1 MANTSTREITILV
14 VDDEPKQADIF
25 QQALEKDGYIV
36 LTANSGESAIR
47 QFKLEPVDIVITD
60 LRMPNIDG
68 LELFRWIKRNN
79 PETAVLIVTAF
90 ATVETAVDALK
101 SGARD
106 YLIKPVKLDELRL
119 RVKNI
124 VAELQLKREND
135 RLKKEVQKKYSFENI
150 IGTSKPMQEV
160 FAKIRKVAPTST
172 TVLLRGESG
181 TGKELVAQA
190 IHSLSPRNQ
199 CPFIKATCAALPE
212 GLLESELFGHVKGA
226 FTGAIR
232 DREGRF
238 EVANSGTIFLDEI
251 GDIPLTTQVKLLRVL
266 QERQFERVGDSQTFT
281 VDVRVIAAT
290 NKHLEEALLKKEFRE
305 DLYYR
310 LNVVTIYLPPLRE
323 RKEDVP
329 ALIAHFLSRLTA
341 TLAETPPKK
350 KPKLDSAALA
360 LIMQYHWPGN
370 IRELE
375 NAIEHAL
382 VMGNSEVILPEDL
395 PIPIQSSQE
404 QLATKADTVLEEGIT
419 LEEMERRLIQS
430 ALLKTH
436 NNQSQAAKVLGI
448 TRRTLGYR
456 MKKYRIE

>member
-1 MANTSTREITILV
+1 MANSKLEINILV
-14 VDDEPKQADIF
+14 VDDEPKQAEIF
-25 QQALEKDGYIV
+25 QQALSKDGYSV
-36 LTANSGESAIR
+36 QTANSGETAIR
-47 QFKLEPVDIVITD
+47 YLKQEPVQIVITD
-60 LRMPNIDG
+60 LRMVKIDG
-68 LELFRWIKRNN
+68 LELFHWIKRNN
-79 PETAVLIVTAF
+79 PDTAVIFVTAY

-106 YLIKPVKLDELRL
+106 YLLKPVKLDELRL

-124 VAELQLKREND
+124 VSELMLKQENVL
-135 RLKKEVQKKYSFENI
+135 LKDSVQKKYRFENI

-160 FAKIRKVAPTST
+160 FAKIRKVAPSAT

-181 TGKELVAQA
+181 TGKELAAQA

-199 CPFIKATCAALPE
+199 SPFVKATCAALPE

-238 EVANSGTIFLDEI
+238 EAANTGTIFLDEI

-266 QERQFERVGDSQTFT
+266 QERQFERVGDTQTIT

-290 NKHLEEALLKKEFRE
+290 NKNLEEALQQKEFRE

-310 LNVVTIYLPPLRE
+310 LNVVSIYLPPLRE
-323 RKEDVP
+323 RKEDIP
-329 ALIAHFLSRLTA
+329 ALIDHFLAKYSLNDT
-341 TLAETPPKK
+341 EPEKKK
-350 KPKLDSAALA
+350 KPKLDSATLD

-375 NAIEHAL
+375 NAIEHAI
-382 VMGNSEVILPEDL
+382 VMGDGEIIFPEDL

-404 QLATKADTVLEEGIT
+404 QLAAKAETVLDEGIT
-419 LEEMERRLIQS
+419 LEDMERRLIQS
-430 ALLKTH
+430 ALIKTQ
-436 NNQSQAAKVLGI
+436 NNQSKAAKLLGI

-456 MKKYRIE
+456 MKKYNIE

>member
-1 MANTSTREITILV
+1 
-14 VDDEPKQADIF
+14 
-25 QQALEKDGYIV
+25 
-36 LTANSGESAIR
+36 
-47 QFKLEPVDIVITD
+47 
-60 LRMPNIDG
+60 
-68 LELFRWIKRNN
+68 
-79 PETAVLIVTAF
+79 
-90 ATVETAVDALK
+90 
-101 SGARD
+101 
-106 YLIKPVKLDELRL
+106 
-119 RVKNI
+119 
-124 VAELQLKREND
+124 
-135 RLKKEVQKKYSFENI
+135 KKEVQKKYRFENI

-160 FAKIRKVAPTST
+160 FAKIRKVAPTAT

-190 IHSLSPRNQ
+190 IHHLSPRNEG
-199 CPFIKATCAALPE
+199 PFVKATCAALPE

-238 EVANSGTIFLDEI
+238 EIANSGTIFLDEI

-266 QERQFERVGDSQTFT
+266 QERQFEHVGDSQTFT

-290 NKHLEEALLKKEFRE
+290 NKNLEEALQKKEFRD

-310 LNVVTIYLPPLRE
+310 LNVVSIYLPPLRE
-323 RKEDVP
+323 RKEDIP
-329 ALIAHFLSRLTA
+329 ALIDHFLSRLTV
-341 TLAETPPKK
+341 TSTETAPKK
-350 KPKLDSAALA
+350 KPKLDSATLD

-382 VMGNSEVILPEDL
+382 VMGNGEIILPEDL
-395 PIPIQSSQE
+395 PIPVQNSQE
-404 QLATKADTVLEEGIT
+404 QLAAKADAVLEEGIT

-430 ALLKTH
+430 ALIKTR
-436 NNQSQAAKVLGI
+436 NNQSRAAKVLGI

>member
-1 MANTSTREITILV
+1 MSVSDNEITILV
-14 VDDEPKQADIF
+14 VDDEPKQAEIF
-25 QQALEKDGYIV
+25 RQALEKDGYTV
-36 LTANSGESAIR
+36 YSAHSGESAIR
-47 QFKLEPVDIVITD
+47 IMKQELIDIVITD
-60 LRMPNIDG
+60 LRMPHIDG

-79 PETAVLIVTAF
+79 PETAVLFVTAY

-101 SGARD
+101 SGAKD

-119 RVKNI
+119 KVKNLI
-124 VAELQLKREND
+124 SQIQLQWENI
-135 RLKKEVQKKYSFENI
+135 RLKQEVGKKYSLENI

-190 IHSLSPRNQ
+190 IHALSPRSQ
-199 CPFIKATCAALPE
+199 GPFVKATCAALPE

-238 EVANSGTIFLDEI
+238 ELANTGTIFLDEI
-251 GDIPLTTQVKLLRVL
+251 GDIPLSTQVKLLRVL
-266 QERQFERVGDSQTFT
+266 QERQFERVGDTQTIT

-290 NKHLEEALLKKEFRE
+290 NKNLEEALRKKEFRE

-310 LNVVTIYLPPLRE
+310 LNVVSIYLPPLRE
-323 RKEDVP
+323 RKEDIP
-329 ALIAHFLSRLTA
+329 ALIDHFLTRFSSASESA
-341 TLAETPPKK
+341 TKK
-350 KPKLDSAALA
+350 KPKLHPTTLS

-382 VMGNSEVILPEDL
+382 VMGNGEVILPEDL

-404 QLATKADTVLEEGIT
+404 QLATKADAVLEEGIT

-430 ALLKTH
+430 ALLKTQH
-436 NNQSQAAKVLGI
+436 NQSKAAKLLGI

-456 MKKYRIE
+456 MKKYKIE

>member
-1 MANTSTREITILV
+1 MAITNQEINILV
-14 VDDEPKQADIF
+14 VDDEPKQAEIF
-25 QQALEKDGYIV
+25 QIALKKDGYLV
-36 LTANSGESAIR
+36 QTANSGEAAIR
-47 QFKLEPVDIVITD
+47 YLKQEPVDIVITD
-60 LRMPNIDG
+60 LRMPNVDG

-79 PETAVLIVTAF
+79 PGTAVLFVTAY

-106 YLIKPVKLDELRL
+106 YLLKPVKLDELRL

-124 VAELQLKREND
+124 VAELQLKQENIL
-135 RLKKEVQKKYSFENI
+135 LKDAVHKKFQFENI

-160 FAKIRKVAPTST
+160 FGKIKKVAPSAT
-172 TVLLRGESG
+172 TVMLRGESG

-190 IHSLSPRNQ
+190 IHTLSPRKDG
-199 CPFIKATCAALPE
+199 PFVKATCAALPE

-238 EVANSGTIFLDEI
+238 ETANNGTIFLDEI

-266 QERQFERVGDSQTFT
+266 QERQFERVGDNQSMT

-290 NKHLEEALLKKEFRE
+290 NKNLEEALLKKEFRE

-310 LNVVTIYLPPLRE
+310 LNVVSIYLPPLRE
-323 RKEDVP
+323 RKEDIP
-329 ALIAHFLSRLTA
+329 ILITHFLNQFTKSL
-341 TLAETPPKK
+341 LETDIKK
-350 KPKLDSAALA
+350 KPKLDPAALD

-382 VMGNSEVILPEDL
+382 VMGNGEIILPEDL

-404 QLATKADTVLEEGIT
+404 QLAAKADTVLEEGIT
-419 LEEMERRLIQS
+419 LEDMERRLLRS
-430 ALLKTH
+430 ALNKTQ
-436 NNQSQAAKVLGI
+436 NNQSKAAKLLGI

-456 MKKYRIE
+456 MKKYNID

>member
-1 MANTSTREITILV
+1 MANSKLEINILV
-14 VDDEPKQADIF
+14 VDDEPKQAEIF
-25 QQALEKDGYIV
+25 QQALTKDGYSV
-36 LTANSGESAIR
+36 QTANSGETAIR
-47 QFKLEPVDIVITD
+47 YLKQEPVQIVITD
-60 LRMPNIDG
+60 LRMPKIDG
-68 LELFRWIKRNN
+68 LELFHWIKRNN
-79 PETAVLIVTAF
+79 PETAVIFVTAY

-106 YLIKPVKLDELRL
+106 YLLKPVKLDELRL

-124 VAELQLKREND
+124 VSELVLKQENVL
-135 RLKKEVQKKYSFENI
+135 LKDTVQKKYRFENI

-160 FAKIRKVAPTST
+160 FAKIKKVAPSAT
-172 TVLLRGESG
+172 TVLIRGESG

-199 CPFIKATCAALPE
+199 SPFVKATCAALPE

-238 EVANSGTIFLDEI
+238 EAANNGTIFLDEI

-266 QERQFERVGDSQTFT
+266 QERQFERVGDTQTIT

-290 NKHLEEALLKKEFRE
+290 NKNLEDALQQKEFRE

-310 LNVVTIYLPPLRE
+310 LNVVSIYLPSLRE
-323 RKEDVP
+323 RKEDIP
-329 ALIAHFLSRLTA
+329 ALIDHFLTKFSA
-341 TLAETPPKK
+341 NTPNQDAKK
-350 KPKLDSAALA
+350 KPKLDSATLD
-360 LIMQYHWPGN
+360 LILQYHWPGN

-382 VMGNSEVILPEDL
+382 VMGNGELILPEDL

-404 QLATKADTVLEEGIT
+404 QLAAKAETVLDEGIT
-419 LEEMERRLIQS
+419 LEDMERRLIRS
-430 ALLKTH
+430 ALVKTQ
-436 NNQSQAAKVLGI
+436 NNQSKAAKLLGI

-456 MKKYRIE
+456 MKKYNIE

>member
-1 MANTSTREITILV
+1 MANINQEITILV
-14 VDDEPKQADIF
+14 VDDEPKQAEIF
-25 QQALEKDGYIV
+25 RQALEKDGYTV
-36 LTANSGESAIR
+36 LTVNSGESAIR

-60 LRMPNIDG
+60 LRMPIVDG
-68 LELFRWIKRNN
+68 LELFRWIQRNN

-106 YLIKPVKLDELRL
+106 YLLKPVKLDELRL

-124 VAELQLKREND
+124 VAELKLKLEND
-135 RLKKEVQKKYSFENI
+135 RLKKEVKKKYRFENI

-160 FAKIRKVAPTST
+160 FAKIRKVAPTAT

-190 IHSLSPRNQ
+190 IHSLSPRKER
-199 CPFIKATCAALPE
+199 PFVKATCAALPE

-251 GDIPLTTQVKLLRVL
+251 GDIPSTTQVKLLRVL
-266 QERQFERVGDSQTFT
+266 QERQFERVGDTQTFT

-290 NKHLEEALLKKEFRE
+290 NKNLEEALQKKEFRE

-310 LNVVTIYLPPLRE
+310 LNVVSIYLPPLRE
-323 RKEDVP
+323 RKEDIP
-329 ALIAHFLSRLTA
+329 ALIDHFLSRLNTA
-341 TLAETPPKK
+341 VAESKK
-350 KPKLDSAALA
+350 NPKLDSATLT
-360 LIMQYHWPGN
+360 LITQYHWPGN

-382 VMGNSEVILPEDL
+382 VMGNSEIILPEDL
-395 PIPIQSSQE
+395 PIPVQSSQE
-404 QLATKADTVLEEGIT
+404 QLAAKADAVLEEGIT

-436 NNQSQAAKVLGI
+436 NNQSRAAKALGI

-456 MKKYRIE
+456 MKKYGIE